1 MDILAIPHPPHRL
14 PLLGD
19 VLGINPR
26 SPVLSASRMVRGLG
40 PISAVKLLGTEL
52 VLVGGA
58 DLAAELNDE
67 TRFSKHVGRLLPLR
81 RIVGDAL
88 VTAAN
93 DEPNWQLAHDI
104 LAPAFTREAM
114 RGYHAV
120 MLDVARELLGR
131 WDAAADR
138 MERVDVSADMTR
150 LTLETIGRAGF
161 GYRFASFDRDR
172 PHPFVTAMTR
182 SLRYANL
189 SADPP
194 LAPVRRVLA
203 GSARQHR
210 ADVALIERVVDDV
223 IAARRNGAA
232 SDPPDLLG
240 LMLHTAHPETGRR
253 LDPVNIRQQIITFMI
268 AGHETTSGALSFAL
282 YYLTRDR
289 QALARA
295 QAEVDALWGHAD
307 DPQPT
312 FTDIPKL
319 RYVRAA
325 LDEALRLRPTVPGYR
340 RAARAD
346 TMLAGRYRMNRGDW
360 AAVVLPLL
368 HRDPQVWRGA
378 TPTGSIPTGSPP
390 GRRKH
395 APRMRT
401 GRSGP
406 GNGPASAGSSRCTK
420 LC

>member
-1 MDILAIPHPPHRL
+1 VDILAIPHPPHRL

-150 LTLETIGRAGF
+150 LTLERA
-161 GYRFASFDRDR
+161 
-172 PHPFVTAMTR
+172 M
-182 SLRYANL
+182 
-189 SADPP
+189 
-194 LAPVRRVLA
+194 
-203 GSARQHR
+203 
-210 ADVALIERVVDDV
+210 
-223 IAARRNGAA
+223 
-232 SDPPDLLG
+232 
-240 LMLHTAHPETGRR
+240 
-253 LDPVNIRQQIITFMI
+253 
-268 AGHETTSGALSFAL
+268 
-282 YYLTRDR
+282 
-289 QALARA
+289 
-295 QAEVDALWGHAD
+295 
-307 DPQPT
+307 
-312 FTDIPKL
+312 
-319 RYVRAA
+319 
-325 LDEALRLRPTVPGYR
+325 
-340 RAARAD
+340 
-346 TMLAGRYRMNRGDW
+346 
-360 AAVVLPLL
+360 
-368 HRDPQVWRGA
+368 
-378 TPTGSIPTGSPP
+378 
-390 GRRKH
+390 
-395 APRMRT
+395 
-401 GRSGP
+401 
-406 GNGPASAGSSRCTK
+406 
-420 LC
+420 